1 MTDEEIIGIR
11 QFAGEVPMLTVIEYG
26 GKHLPTSQLIVEDE
40 EGCGDK
46 HWHAASGVVTATDGT
61 EVPDP
66 GPQCGY
72 GKVSERPSINI
83 PAPNNND

>member
-1 MTDEEIIGIR
+1 
-11 QFAGEVPMLTVIEYG
+11 MLTVIEYG

-46 HWHAASGVVTATDGT
+46 HWNAASGVVTATDGT

-72 GKVSERPSINI
+72 GKVSERSSINNA
-83 PAPNNND
+83 APNVND